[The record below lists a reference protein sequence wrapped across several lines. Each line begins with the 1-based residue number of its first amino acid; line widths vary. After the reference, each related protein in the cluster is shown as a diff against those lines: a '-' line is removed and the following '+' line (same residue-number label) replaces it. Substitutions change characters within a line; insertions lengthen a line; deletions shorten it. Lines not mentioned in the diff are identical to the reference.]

1 MITAT
6 ATAPLS
12 ILVADDEEGIRNL
25 LTKWL
30 GSRGHIV
37 ACADCGKNALHL
49 LKRQHFDVI
58 ITDVMMPDGDGF
70 ELISAVRRAQPDT
83 RIVAISGGGQYIPST
98 DCLVLA
104 RGLGAHAT
112 VQKPFNWEQVRASIT
127 NALPPGTV
135 LGDEVAA

>member
-1 MITAT
+1 M
-6 ATAPLS
+6 S
-12 ILVADDEEGIRNL
+12 ERF
-25 LTKWL
+25 
-30 GSRGHIV
+30 
-37 ACADCGKNALHL
+37 ACVDCGKNALHL

-70 ELISAVRRAQPDT
+70 ELISAVRKAQPDA
-83 RIVAISGGGQYIPST
+83 RIVAISGGGQYIPSA

-112 VQKPFNWEQVRASIT
+112 VQKPFKWEQVRTGIT